1 LRKYKKLIFK
11 AAAELVCLPR
21 GKLMDK
27 DSFVISQEAEMIA
40 EERERQF
47 GDDPDFQD

>member
-1 LRKYKKLIFK
+1 
-11 AAAELVCLPR
+11 
-21 GKLMDK
+21 MDK

-40 EERERQF
+40 EEWKRQF

>member
-1 LRKYKKLIFK
+1 
-11 AAAELVCLPR
+11 
-21 GKLMDK
+21 MDK